1 MVSKKDQGVITKE
14 PGGDELVLKEL
25 GYLQQLKRS
34 MGGFSSF
41 AISFSLISV
50 ITGVF
55 ANFTFGVQ
63 QVGGAIIWSWLVVGL
78 GQLMVALVM
87 ADLSNRF
94 PIAGYGYQWSS
105 RLTNPHIGYFVA
117 WALLMQ
123 FITGFPGVSQA
134 LVTTVIRSSGTG
146 SGEWIITFLTLA
158 VITAIML
165 IHLFGIRLVTFVNEA
180 GVWAEI
186 AGVIAIITILGGLW
200 LFSGKFDFSNL
211 FESRNSIT
219 GQSSGFSEF
228 ALSLLVGAW
237 CMTGFEAAA
246 DLAEET
252 QQAKKR
258 VPRAIIGS
266 QAAATL
272 SGFLVIAVILLSTGD
287 ISALQDNNNS
297 VLAILG
303 SRIGNTGSTLFTFVI
318 ILSIFACG
326 LASMATA
333 SRLIYSLARD
343 NMLPFSGVLSKVEQ
357 KYNTPRN
364 ATLLVWLMGCIF
376 IFIIRHL
383 EIINSIS
390 AVAGYLGY
398 CGMLLS
404 TIFSKKQFRNTQ
416 GFTLGRFQKPIR
428 IMALVWTTIVVIAL
442 TVPSTHITGMN
453 ETHLPAKSTFV
464 ALLAGTILYLSV
476 VRGRINTKKA
486 GPPRTDYS

>member
-63 QVGGAIIWSWLVVGL
+63 QVGGAIIWSWLVVGV

-134 LVTTVIRSSGTG
+134 LVTTVFSSSGTG

-200 LFSGKFDFSNL
+200 LYSGKFDFSNL

-228 ALSLLVGAW
+228 ALSLLEIG
-237 CMTGFEAAA
+237 
-246 DLAEET
+246 
-252 QQAKKR
+252 
-258 VPRAIIGS
+258 RAH
-266 QAAATL
+266 
-272 SGFLVIAVILLSTGD
+272 V
-287 ISALQDNNNS
+287 
-297 VLAILG
+297 
-303 SRIGNTGSTLFTFVI
+303 
-318 ILSIFACG
+318 
-326 LASMATA
+326 
-333 SRLIYSLARD
+333 
-343 NMLPFSGVLSKVEQ
+343 
-357 KYNTPRN
+357 
-364 ATLLVWLMGCIF
+364 
-376 IFIIRHL
+376 
-383 EIINSIS
+383 
-390 AVAGYLGY
+390 
-398 CGMLLS
+398 
-404 TIFSKKQFRNTQ
+404 
-416 GFTLGRFQKPIR
+416 
-428 IMALVWTTIVVIAL
+428 
-442 TVPSTHITGMN
+442 
-453 ETHLPAKSTFV
+453 
-464 ALLAGTILYLSV
+464 
-476 VRGRINTKKA
+476 
-486 GPPRTDYS
+486 

>member
-1 MVSKKDQGVITKE
+1 MVSSKKPEDLMKDLAC
-14 PGGDELVLKEL
+14 DEQALRNF
-25 GYLQQLKRS
+25 GYKQQLKRT

-63 QVGGAIIWSWLVVGL
+63 QVGGAIIWSWLLVGA

-94 PIAGYGYQWSS
+94 PITGYGYQWSS
-105 RLTNPHIGYFVA
+105 RLTNPHVGYFVA

-134 LVTTVIRSSGTG
+134 LVTSVISSPGTG
-146 SGEWIITFLTLA
+146 TGEWTITFLTVA
-158 VITAIML
+158 VITLIML
-165 IHLFGIRLVTFVNEA
+165 IHLLGIRLVTLVNEA

-186 AGVIAIITILGGLW
+186 VGVTAIIAVLGGLW
-200 LFSGKFDFSNL
+200 IFSGMFNLSNL

-219 GQSSGFSEF
+219 GRPAGFSEF

-237 CMTGFEAAA
+237 CLTGFEAAA

-252 QQAKKR
+252 QKAKKS

-266 QAAATL
+266 QVAATI
-272 SGFLVIAVILLSTGD
+272 SGFLVIAVILLSEGD
-287 ISALQDNNNS
+287 ISTLQDSNNS
-297 VLAILG
+297 ILALLG
-303 SRIGNTGSTLFTFVI
+303 TKMGDTVANLFTFVI

-343 NMLPFSGVLSKVEQ
+343 NMLPFSGVLAKVEPR
-357 KYNTPRN
+357 YHTPRN
-364 ATLLVWLMGCIF
+364 ATLLVWVMGCVF
-376 IFIIRHL
+376 VLIIRHL

-390 AVAGYLGY
+390 AVAGYIGY

-404 TIFSKKQFRNTQ
+404 TILSKKQFRNTE
-416 GFTLGRFQKPIR
+416 GFTLGRYQKPVR
-428 IMALVWTTIVVIAL
+428 IVALMWTTIVVAAL
-442 TVPSTHITGMN
+442 TIPPTHIPGMQ

-464 ALLAGTILYLSV
+464 ALIAGTVLYFSIV
-476 VRGRINTKKA
+476 KGRINKKNA
-486 GPPRTDYS
+486 GPPISNNS